1 MVLEQ
6 TGQLREVGA
15 AFGAPFYG
23 LHRRAL
29 QELLAAAAGA
39 EHLRLGC
46 LPGRGPGL
54 AGLDPRVRRAGLS
67 RLIANSGGRPE
78 NPVVP
83 LW

>member
-46 LPGRGPGL
+46 RASHRGP
-54 AGLDPRVRRAGLS
+54 
-67 RLIANSGGRPE
+67 
-78 NPVVP
+78 
-83 LW
+83 